1 MKFDLMELALVIAVF
16 FMVLAFGVIWIKA
29 LPFGYTESALLY
41 LAAIRRKCFLGR
53 PKSTDHLRTF
63 G

>member
-1 MKFDLMELALVIAVF
+1 MKFDLMELALVF

-41 LAAIRRKCFLGR
+41 LAAIVAASAFWVGRK
-53 PKSTDHLRTF
+53 H
-63 G
+63 

>member
-1 MKFDLMELALVIAVF
+1 MKFVFTELALVIAVF

-41 LAAIRRKCFLGR
+41 LQYWWLGAFWVGRK
-53 PKSTDHLRTF
+53 H
-63 G
+63 

>member
-1 MKFDLMELALVIAVF
+1 MRFHSKYELREIFPVIAVF

-41 LAAIRRKCFLGR
+41 LAAIVAASAFWVGRK
-53 PKSTDHLRTF
+53 H
-63 G
+63 

>member
-29 LPFGYTESALLY
+29 LPFGYTESLLY
-41 LAAIRRKCFLGR
+41 LAAIVAASAFWVGRK
-53 PKSTDHLRTF
+53 H
-63 G
+63 

>member
-29 LPFGYTESALLY
+29 LAFGYTESALLY
-41 LAAIRRKCFLGR
+41 LAAIVAASAFWVGRK
-53 PKSTDHLRTF
+53 H
-63 G
+63 

>member
-1 MKFDLMELALVIAVF
+1 MKFDFTELALVIAVF

-29 LPFGYTESALLY
+29 LPFGYTESAPLWPQVLSGS
-41 LAAIRRKCFLGR
+41 AE
-53 PKSTDHLRTF
+53 STDHLRTF